1 MKIERVVS
9 YAIIAAMGTLSSVM
23 SQSKERGNPNF
34 RRSTN
39 IDINKIRATIFN
51 FGVTGRTGTN
61 PGEIPYEWPVNSG
74 QKYIAMTALAVGTE
88 IKLEDGTMRPMVTI
102 PYRGDQQGNSMAWE
116 PVPGYLNPNS
126 SKIAISD
133 DGSTWPDTWPDKME
147 DSNDPGWTGS
157 WNGYFGK
164 NQFNA
169 GQEIFYKVSDDRNY
183 ILGTNYSPDTTDL
196 SRRGAGVMST
206 IRVMEWKQVLIEDVV
221 FLLHEVVNDGS
232 YDYSKVSFS
241 LWLADLL

>member
-1 MKIERVVS
+1 MTVLLTRITQ
-9 YAIIAAMGTLSSVM
+9 IIAIAMFSSSVVF
-23 SQSKERGNPNF
+23 SQSKERGDPNF

-51 FGVTGRTGTN
+51 FGITGRTGTN

-74 QKYIAMTALAVGTE
+74 QEYIAMTALAVGTE
-88 IKLEDGTMRPMVTI
+88 IVTDDGTIRPLVTI
-102 PYRGDQQGNSMAWE
+102 PYRGDQQGNSMTWE

-133 DGSTWPDTWPDKME
+133 DISTWPSTWPDKMD

-169 GQEIFYKVSDDRNY
+169 GQEIYYKVSDDRNY
-183 ILGTNYSPDTTDL
+183 LLGLPYAPDTSDINRL
-196 SRRGAGVMST
+196 GAGFISSMRQWS
-206 IRVMEWKQVLIEDVV
+206 
-221 FLLHEVVNDGS
+221 GS
-232 YDYSKVSFS
+232 RSS
-241 LWLADLL
+241 LKMWYFYYMKL